1 MSIPSTDKGP
11 ALLFGSLLIELSEKE
26 LNMRLLLIDDNKDL
40 IEGLQVILETE
51 DYDVDYSHDYDSAIT
66 LLEKNQYDILFIDA
80 KLPEKNGFDIF
91 YHYRNLGGKGKVVI
105 MSAFRCE
112 QLIDHL
118 ISPTNIN
125 IIHEPNEIEF
135 QGCSA
140 DTTVQI
146 VISERCKEL
155 VHQLSISG
163 DDNYVVIDTDV
174 VPVESNENT
183 HFVIHT
189 PLEVMENI
197 LLMYILHQTH
207 LARHY
212 TLLVDSS
219 QHKYP
224 LKEFLSCGCL
234 LKPFEPDD
242 MLDIVKQIDLL
253 PATLD
258 LRI

>member
-1 MSIPSTDKGP
+1 
-11 ALLFGSLLIELSEKE
+11 
-26 LNMRLLLIDDNKDL
+26 MRLLLIDDNQDL
-40 IEGLQVILETE
+40 IEGLQMILET
-51 DYDVDYSHDYDSAIT
+51 DGYDVDCSHDYDSALI

-80 KLPEKNGFDIF
+80 KLPKKNGFDIF
-91 YHYRNLGGKGKVVI
+91 CHYRNMGGKGKVVI

-112 QLIDHL
+112 QLIDYL
-118 ISPTNIN
+118 ISPKNIN
-125 IIHEPNEIEF
+125 IIHEPNEIESHWD
-135 QGCSA
+135 SA

-146 VISERCKEL
+146 ILSERCKEL

-163 DDNYVVIDTDV
+163 DDKYILIDTDV
-174 VPVESNENT
+174 APGESNENT

-207 LARHY
+207 LTSHY

-219 QHKYP
+219 HYKTP

-234 LKPFEPDD
+234 LKPFEPDEL
-242 MLDIVKQIDLL
+242 LDIVRQIDIL
-253 PATLD
+253 PAALD
-258 LRI
+258 MRI

>member
-1 MSIPSTDKGP
+1 
-11 ALLFGSLLIELSEKE
+11 
-26 LNMRLLLIDDNKDL
+26 MRLLLIDDNQDL
-40 IEGLQVILETE
+40 IEGLQMILETE
-51 DYDVDYSHDYDSAIT
+51 GYDVDCSHDYDSTLT
-66 LLEKNQYDILFIDA
+66 LLEKKQYDILFIDA
-80 KLPEKNGFDIF
+80 KLPKKNGFDIF
-91 YHYRNLGGKGKVVI
+91 HAYRNMGGNGKVAI

-118 ISPTNIN
+118 ISPTSIN
-125 IIHEPNEIEF
+125 IIHEPNEIEI
-135 QGCSA
+135 QRYSA

-146 VISERCKEL
+146 VLSKRCKEL

-163 DDNYVVIDTDV
+163 DDNYVVLDTDV
-174 VPVESNENT
+174 VPVVSNEKA

-207 LARHY
+207 LTRHY

-219 QHKYP
+219 QYKYP

-242 MLDIVKQIDLL
+242 MLDIIKHTHIL
-253 PATLD
+253 PAALD
-258 LRI
+258 MRI